1 MTQTNLIWCP
11 ISCAFTNN
19 QKNGQKSTGPS
30 YPCAKKC
37 TFCDENIYLTKI
49 FRKITHKPPR
59 KWIPC
64 SKLERKQ
71 VKKFTIKSPLL
82 QQKNVAFVSIFSRD
96 WQRNWFLIH
105 VSKQGT
111 RKCFLILRFE

>member
-82 QQKNVAFVSIFSRD
+82 QQKMLPLCRVSAAIGKKSKK
-96 WQRNWFLIH
+96 QLVL
-105 VSKQGT
+105 VS
-111 RKCFLILRFE
+111 FFETTN